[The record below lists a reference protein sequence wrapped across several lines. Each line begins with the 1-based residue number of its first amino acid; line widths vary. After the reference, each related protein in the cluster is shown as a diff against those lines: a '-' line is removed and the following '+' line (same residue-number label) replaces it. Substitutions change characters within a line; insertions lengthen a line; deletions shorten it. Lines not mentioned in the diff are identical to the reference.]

1 MYIDTTFWLSWLF
14 FKLVDI
20 SNILILFSYFTSCV
34 IWWCKV
40 ALVINFTNCVVTRWH
55 QYISLTVFFDFFW
68 TVVYYCVV
76 SWINWFFI
84 HISYRSFKLISFCIF
99 IVYINTSIHF
109 FIDISDGWSWFI
121 NLTWNWIRWFKVTIF
136 INLTYRIITFWYN
149 LICLTIFCL
158 DEIRFFT
165 FLSSVIWCIIWWI
178 WCILTRFLNLFT
190 VFVYISNNNFT
201 YFKFVDVSYIL
212 ILFSNCTRC
221 WVWWCKMS
229 LVINFTYSVVTSW
242 DQLVSLTFEFNLV
255 WTIVYNCIVGL
266 INWLSFFIG
275 YIWLNSLTF
284 CILIMHVN
292 ITCSI
297 CFTVIVRYIGRNF
310 FNGWK
315 RIVIKEWWIS
325 RRFISWCVPTNDIG
339 SIVSNGIDIC
349 WKLWWICKGIPS
361 GLVEPT
367 TQAHIPISTI
377 RISCYFKMVFSI
389 LTVNISD
396 LFRFSCCSSRC
407 WFSSWLNRIWG
418 IQ

>member
-1 MYIDTTFWLSWLF
+1 M
-14 FKLVDI
+14 
-20 SNILILFSYFTSCV
+20 FSYFTSCV

-158 DEIRFFT
+158 DEVRFFT

-212 ILFSNCTRC
+212 ILFSNYTCC
-221 WVWWCKMS
+221 WVWWLKVT
-229 LVINFTYSVVTSW
+229 LVINFTYCVVTSW
-242 DQLVSLTFEFNLV
+242 D
-255 WTIVYNCIVGL
+255 
-266 INWLSFFIG
+266 
-275 YIWLNSLTF
+275 
-284 CILIMHVN
+284 
-292 ITCSI
+292 
-297 CFTVIVRYIGRNF
+297 
-310 FNGWK
+310 
-315 RIVIKEWWIS
+315 
-325 RRFISWCVPTNDIG
+325 
-339 SIVSNGIDIC
+339 
-349 WKLWWICKGIPS
+349 
-361 GLVEPT
+361 
-367 TQAHIPISTI
+367 
-377 RISCYFKMVFSI
+377 
-389 LTVNISD
+389 
-396 LFRFSCCSSRC
+396 
-407 WFSSWLNRIWG
+407 
-418 IQ
+418 

>member
-1 MYIDTTFWLSWLF
+1 M
-14 FKLVDI
+14 
-20 SNILILFSYFTSCV
+20 
-34 IWWCKV
+34 
-40 ALVINFTNCVVTRWH
+40 ALVINFTNCVVTRWD

-99 IVYINTSIHF
+99 IVYIDTTFWLSWLF
-109 FIDISDGWSWFI
+109 FELVDIS
-121 NLTWNWIRWFKVTIF
+121 N
-136 INLTYRIITFWYN
+136 
-149 LICLTIFCL
+149 
-158 DEIRFFT
+158 
-165 FLSSVIWCIIWWI
+165 
-178 WCILTRFLNLFT
+178 
-190 VFVYISNNNFT
+190 
-201 YFKFVDVSYIL
+201 IL
-212 ILFSNCTRC
+212 IFFSYFTSC
-221 WVWWCKMS
+221 WIWWCKVA
-229 LVINFTYSVVTSW
+229 LVINFTYCVVTSW

-255 WTIVYNCIVGL
+255 WTIVYYCIVGL